1 MPHPPPPIPPQTA
14 AELPPAGFLR
24 RLGAMVY
31 DSLLVIAMALT
42 TAGILNV
49 FAPRPVIP
57 EGAETVSLEG
67 MQTVSGPLLGSL
79 IFLQTFAFF
88 AFFWMVHGRTLGMQA
103 WRLRVI
109 DAAGHRITA
118 TQALQRFVAAIP
130 ALLLFG
136 IGYFWLFVD
145 RSGLTWPDRASG
157 TRVVRLP
164 ADQ

>member
-1 MPHPPPPIPPQTA
+1 MAQPTLPIPPDLA
-14 AELPPAGFLR
+14 AELPSAGFLR

-31 DSLLVIAMALT
+31 DGLLVIAMALT
-42 TAGILNV
+42 TAGIVNI

-57 EGAETVSLEG
+57 EGAATVSLEG

-109 DAAGHRITA
+109 DASGHRITA
-118 TQALQRFVAAIP
+118 TQALKRFIAALP
-130 ALLLFG
+130 SLLFFG
-136 IGYFWLFVD
+136 IGYFWQFVD
-145 RSGLTWPDRASG
+145 RSALTWPDRASG
-157 TRVVRLP
+157 SRVVRIP
-164 ADQ
+164 DGG